1 MEMVMSTISST
12 AVRRRN
18 AASGLLAMA
27 GAAIKRWWDS
37 HIALR
42 VERAAIAQ
50 LESMSD
56 RDLKDIGLTRSEIT
70 GAVRGESARD
80 RLSSR
85 YY

>member
-1 MEMVMSTISST
+1 MSTISST

-18 AASGLLAMA
+18 AAGGLLAMA
-27 GAAIKRWWDS
+27 AAIKRWWDS